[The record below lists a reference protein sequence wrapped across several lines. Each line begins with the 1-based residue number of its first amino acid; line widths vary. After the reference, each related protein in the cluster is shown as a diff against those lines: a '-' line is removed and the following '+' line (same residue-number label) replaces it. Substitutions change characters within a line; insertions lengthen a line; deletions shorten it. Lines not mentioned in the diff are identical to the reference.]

1 MKMDAKIDMLQQS
14 GLLVGSPTK
23 QRQPVGGPFE
33 EDSETSLVG
42 KCTRVVDSF
51 PNARHTQIK
60 DNDDGMDYSTSGE
73 EIMFDSDLESASGP
87 ISPPVSP
94 PLRKS
99 DSQILQSVVT
109 TPGRRETRQ
118 LVPDGPEGVL
128 LPSDEEEMTDMSDTE
143 DGTGDLDSVA
153 ETGTELIS
161 DSEEDVEEDFDED
174 EWVPTSARTPRA
186 ARINGRRQAEPS
198 KPTSQVASNRARTGR
213 PPRQAASQTSRL
225 AQKMDKLS
233 LSTNPDDPMDLLRTE
248 DSEDGDGVAK
258 TVKQTKRYD
267 NQSTRPGG

>member
-1 MKMDAKIDMLQQS
+1 MKTDAKIDMLQQS

-33 EDSETSLVG
+33 EDSETILVG
-42 KCTRVVDSF
+42 KCAHVVNSF

-60 DNDDGMDYSTSGE
+60 DSDDGYSTSGE
-73 EIMFDSDLESASGP
+73 EITFDSDLESPSGS

-99 DSQILQSVVT
+99 DGQILQSIVT

-128 LPSDEEEMTDMSDTE
+128 LPSDEEELTDMSDTE
-143 DGTGDLDSVA
+143 DSTGDLDSVA

-161 DSEEDVEEDFDED
+161 DSEEEDVEESFGED
-174 EWVPTSARTPRA
+174 EWVPTSSRTPRA
-186 ARINGRRQAEPS
+186 ARINGRRQAELS
-198 KPTSQVASNRARTGR
+198 KPMSQVSSNRTRTGR
-213 PPRQAASQTSRL
+213 PPRQTASQTSRL

-233 LSTNPDDPMDLLRTE
+233 LSTTPDDPMDLLRTE
-248 DSEDGDGVAK
+248 DSEEDGDGVAK
-258 TVKQTKRYD
+258 TAKQTKRYD
-267 NQSTRPGG
+267 KRSTRPGG